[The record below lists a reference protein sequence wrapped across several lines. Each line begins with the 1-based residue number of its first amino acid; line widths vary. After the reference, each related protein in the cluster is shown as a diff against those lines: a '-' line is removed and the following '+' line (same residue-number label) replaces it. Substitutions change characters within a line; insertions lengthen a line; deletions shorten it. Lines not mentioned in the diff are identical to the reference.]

1 MSPSIV
7 LAGGGTGGHVFPLV
21 AVAEALRVAAPHC
34 QVTFVGTERGMEA
47 KAVPALG
54 FRLELLDVRPIRGIG
69 LRGALRGANSALQV
83 MPAAFRL
90 LDELKPQVVLSVGG
104 YAAGPITLAAWL
116 RGIHTALLEPNSAM
130 GLANLCVAS
139 IVDRAYV
146 AFEEV
151 ETHLS
156 PSRIRRTGVP
166 LRPGFCPKAPRVQ
179 RDRLN
184 LLVLGGSQGAASIN
198 SVVPEVVRKLGDSI
212 EIMHQ
217 CGSAHI
223 DQVRKAYG
231 DADPHRINVVPFI
244 DDMPDALAWSDL
256 VISRS
261 GASAVSE
268 ISAVGRPSILIPFP
282 FAAGDHQLKNARA
295 LERAGAAVCI
305 ESAGATPER
314 LHQVLVELRD
324 DPARLSEMAQCA
336 ARWGRPDA
344 ARAIASDLIEWSE
357 PSLAAARLPQPLR
370 FYPMEK

>member
-1 MSPSIV
+1 MSPRIV

-21 AVAEALRVAAPHC
+21 AVAEALRVAAPQS
-34 QVTFVGTERGMEA
+34 QVTFVGTDRGMEA
-47 KAVPALG
+47 KVVPALG
-54 FRLELLDVRPIRGIG
+54 FSLELLEVRPIRGIG
-69 LRGALRGANSALQV
+69 ARGALRGANSALQV

-90 LDELKPQVVLSVGG
+90 LDELKPHVVLSVGG

-116 RGIHTALLEPNSAM
+116 RGINTALLEPNSAM
-130 GLANLCVAS
+130 GLANLCVAP

-151 ETHLS
+151 EAQLS

-166 LRPGFCPKAPRVQ
+166 LRPGFCPKALRQQ
-179 RDRLN
+179 RSPLN

-198 SVVPEVVRKLGDSI
+198 SVVPEVVRRLGDSV
-212 EIMHQ
+212 EVMHQ

-223 DQVRKAYG
+223 EKVRKAYG
-231 DADPHRINVVPFI
+231 DANPHRINVVPFI

-295 LERAGAAVCI
+295 LERVGAAVCI

-314 LHQVLVELRD
+314 LYQALVELRD
-324 DPARLSEMAQCA
+324 DPAKLGEMAQCA

-357 PSLAAARLPQPLR
+357 PSLAAARLPQPVR